1 MIEHGFTEKIRG
13 ILLSRFGGAAE
24 EIFEKGTLLQY
35 INLKTKAANRGSKS
49 RGSFGSLYAIY
60 VLVEDYIA
68 KGFHK
73 KGDYSKY
80 KGAVFSSL
88 FKRQRELPFGAK
100 LQNHHLNNRMN
111 EEFKKF
117 FPNCQFVPIMRDPET
132 NRYWINTSLLLIR
145 VGRKTYNVAEAVI
158 EAIDAYVAAKR
169 DSFNSFIEACTKLK
183 DAMRSSPDAVEAYIM
198 GLLAPNVDAR
208 LFEIVSFAILKYF
221 YHDQFV
227 YFGYNL
233 KDIKKEQL
241 KLFKTGRTNAN
252 DGGID
257 FVMKPLGRFFQ
268 VTETLDVKKYF
279 LDIDKL
285 ERFPISF
292 VIKSEETTD
301 QLRGRLEQGA
311 KALYG
316 VDTIVMSYMACI
328 EEIINVPRLRKCFQ
342 AAVKQQYLPA
352 ILDEIV
358 KQSMVEFN
366 YSEETGAVEEEIAGE
381 DEEDQD
387 AAGS

>member
-1 MIEHGFTEKIRG
+1 
-13 ILLSRFGGAAE
+13 
-24 EIFEKGTLLQY
+24 
-35 INLKTKAANRGSKS
+35 
-49 RGSFGSLYAIY
+49 
-60 VLVEDYIA
+60 
-68 KGFHK
+68 
-73 KGDYSKY
+73 
-80 KGAVFSSL
+80 
-88 FKRQRELPFGAK
+88 
-100 LQNHHLNNRMN
+100 
-111 EEFKKF
+111 
-117 FPNCQFVPIMRDPET
+117 MRDPGT
-132 NRYWINTSLLLIR
+132 NRYWINTNLLLVK
-145 VGRKTYNVAEAVI
+145 VGNKTYNVAEAVI
-158 EAIDAYVAAKR
+158 KAIDAYVAAKR
-169 DSFNSFIEACTKLK
+169 DSFNTFIEACAKLK
-183 DAMRSSPDAVEAYIM
+183 DVMRAEPDAVEAYIM

-221 YHDQFV
+221 YHEQFV
-227 YFGYNL
+227 YFGFTR

-292 VIKSEETTD
+292 VIKSEEATD
-301 QLRGRLEQGA
+301 ELRGRLEQGA

-316 VDTIVMSYMACI
+316 VDKIVMCYMDCI
-328 EEIINVPRLRKCFQ
+328 EEIINVPKLRECFQ
-342 AAVKQQYLPA
+342 AAVKQHYLPA

-366 YSEETGAVEEEIAGE
+366 YSGETGAAEEEVIGE
-381 DEEDQD
+381 AEE
-387 AAGS
+387 

>member
-1 MIEHGFTEKIRG
+1 MIEHGFTETIREV
-13 ILLSRFGGAAE
+13 LLKHFGAAGV

-49 RGSFGSLYAIY
+49 RGSFGNLYAIY
-60 VLVEDYIA
+60 VLVEDYIE
-68 KGFHK
+68 KEFHK
-73 KGDYSKY
+73 QGDYSKY
-80 KGAVFSSL
+80 DGAVFSTL
-88 FKRQRELPFGAK
+88 FKRQRELPFGTK
-100 LQNHHLNNRMN
+100 LQNHHLNHRLN

-117 FPNCQFVPIMRDPET
+117 FPSCQFLPIMRDPGT
-132 NRYWINTSLLLIR
+132 NRYWINANLLVVTVDGKR
-145 VGRKTYNVAEAVI
+145 YNVAEAVI
-158 EAIDAYVAAKR
+158 GAIGAYVAAKR
-169 DSFNSFIEACTKLK
+169 ESFKTFIEACTKLK
-183 DAMRSSPDAVEAYIM
+183 DVMSASPDAVENYVM

-227 YFGYNL
+227 YFGFTL
-233 KDIKKEQL
+233 KDIKKEHL

-268 VTETLDVKKYF
+268 VTETLEVKKYF

-292 VIKSEETTD
+292 VIKSEE
-301 QLRGRLEQGA
+301 QLSELRRRLEQGA

-316 VDTIVMSYMACI
+316 VDTIVKSYMACI
-328 EEIINVPRLRKCFQ
+328 EEIINVPKLRECFQ
-342 AAVKQQYLPA
+342 TAVKQKYLPA

-366 YSEETGAVEEEIAGE
+366 YSEETGPDLEEAVNDDE
-381 DEEDQD
+381 DDQ
-387 AAGS
+387 

>member
-1 MIEHGFTEKIRG
+1 
-13 ILLSRFGGAAE
+13 
-24 EIFEKGTLLQY
+24 
-35 INLKTKAANRGSKS
+35 
-49 RGSFGSLYAIY
+49 
-60 VLVEDYIA
+60 V

-73 KGDYSKY
+73 EGDYSKY
-80 KGAVFSSL
+80 EGAMFNSL
-88 FKRQRELPFGAK
+88 LNRQRQLPFGTK
-100 LQNHHLNNRMN
+100 LQNQHLNHRMN

-117 FPNCQFVPIMRDPET
+117 FSSCQFVPILRDPKT
-132 NRYWINTSLLLIR
+132 RRYWINKNLLLVR
-145 VGRKTYNVAEAVI
+145 VGGVTYDVAEAVI
-158 EAIDAYVAAKR
+158 GAIDAYVAAKR
-169 DSFNSFIEACTKLK
+169 DSFNTFLEACAKLK
-183 DAMRSSPDAVEAYIM
+183 VAMHASPDAVENYIM

-227 YFGYNL
+227 YFGFSL
-233 KDIKKEQL
+233 DDIKKEHL

-292 VIKSEETTD
+292 VIKSEEGIEE
-301 QLRGRLEQGA
+301 LRSRLEQGA
-311 KALYG
+311 KALYV
-316 VDTIVMSYMACI
+316 VDSIVNSYMACI
-328 EEIINVPRLRKCFQ
+328 EEIINVPKLRECFQ

-352 ILDEIV
+352 ILDELV

-366 YSEETGAVEEEIAGE
+366 YSEETGAVEDEVMG
-381 DEEDQD
+381 EEDD
-387 AAGS
+387 G

>member
-1 MIEHGFTEKIRG
+1 MIEHAFTETIRG
-13 ILLSRFGGAAE
+13 VLVRHFAGAE
-24 EIFEKGTLLQY
+24 EDILEKGTLLQY
-35 INLKTKAANRGSKS
+35 INHKTKAANRGSKS
-49 RGSFGSLYAIY
+49 RGSFANLYAIY
-60 VLVEDYIA
+60 VLVEDYVA

-80 KGAVFSSL
+80 GGAVFSSL
-88 FKRQRELPFGAK
+88 LKRQRQLPFGAK
-100 LQNHHLNNRMN
+100 LQNHGLNHRMN

-117 FPNCQFVPIMRDPET
+117 FPSCQYVPILRDPET
-132 NRYWINTSLLLIR
+132 NRYWINSNLLR
-145 VGRKTYNVAEAVI
+145 VKVGKKTYNVAEAVI
-158 EAIDAYVAAKR
+158 GVIDAYVAAKR
-169 DSFNSFIEACTKLK
+169 NSFDTFIQACTKLK
-183 DAMRSSPDAVEAYIM
+183 EAVRASPDAVQAYIL

-227 YFGYNL
+227 YFGFTRADL
-233 KDIKKEQL
+233 RKEQL

-268 VTETLDVKKYF
+268 VTETLDVRKYF

-285 ERFPISF
+285 ERLPVSF
-292 VIKSEETTD
+292 VIKSEDGEEE
-301 QLRGRLEQGA
+301 LRGRLAQGA

-316 VDTIVMSYMACI
+316 IDAIVRSYMACI
-328 EEIINVPRLRKCFQ
+328 EEIINVPRLRECFQ
-342 AAVKQQYLPA
+342 AAVRQHHLPA

-358 KQSMVEFN
+358 KQSKVEFN
-366 YSEETGAVEEEIAGE
+366 YSEETGAAEEYLLNDAEE
-381 DEEDQD
+381 DEG
-387 AAGS
+387 ASMA